1 MNGELRIGLF
11 TKRAVQVNEELT
23 FDYQFQTFG
32 KKRHKCYCGSEKCR
46 GYLGSGG
53 GGTNSNAGGGGTAS
67 NPTLDYIWEEDSSSG
82 SDEDEE
88 EEEEDVDEDQDE
100 SDENANEE
108 EEEEQED
115 ENGSKSDRVDKRH
128 NKDNNSKDFDVNH
141 LFSSSSLK
149 IYNFEKAS

>member
-11 TKRAVQVNEELT
+11 TKRPVQVNEELT

-53 GGTNSNAGGGGTAS
+53 TNSNTGAAAA

-82 SDEDEE
+82 SDEDE
-88 EEEEDVDEDQDE
+88 DEDENDLDDQ

-108 EEEEQED
+108 ED
-115 ENGSKSDRVDKRH
+115 ENENGNKCDRVD
-128 NKDNNSKDFDVNH
+128 NSKDFDVIH
-141 LFSSSSLK
+141 
-149 IYNFEKAS
+149 I